1 MSKKTSDKVK
11 VLVTIPKPEG
21 MTKREVVGYVRSA
34 VHEMAFGYGEGF
46 AMQETCRQ
54 ATAKEHKGE
63 PAVEHSVAGDGSM
76 DASTAAIVYALGLD
90 SSEDAYTFL
99 RYWNEGEFDT
109 LREEWPEAPD
119 EVYAGCDP
127 LHSETKRQ
135 LAETPEKPA
144 SAEPSL
150 TPVQVFNAIVRDINE
165 ISYMPPVDIR
175 QNRREYWKAGARA
188 CLSMLNRSLQTT
200 ADRILGERRPQPI
213 DGELFNYWIEEAGRN
228 PSRVAKALAECSTP
242 DDYRAALWLMIKED
256 EGKALDDKPLLN
268 PEGGLV

>member
-1 MSKKTSDKVK
+1 MSKKTTDKVK
-11 VLVTIPKPEG
+11 VLVTIPQPEG
-21 MTKREVVGYVRSA
+21 YTKRDIVSYVREA
-34 VHEMAFGYGEGF
+34 VHAHAGGFTEDPMTGE
-46 AMQETCRQ
+46 ARK
-54 ATAKEHKGE
+54 ATAKEYK
-63 PAVEHSVAGDGSM
+63 
-76 DASTAAIVYALGLD
+76 
-90 SSEDAYTFL
+90 
-99 RYWNEGEFDT
+99 
-109 LREEWPEAPD
+109 EESA
-119 EVYAGCDP
+119 
-127 LHSETKRQ
+127 
-135 LAETPEKPA
+135 A

-200 ADRILGERRPQPI
+200 ADRMLGERRPQPI
-213 DGELFNYWIEEAGRN
+213 DGELFNYWVEEAGRN

-256 EGKALDDKPLLN
+256 EDKALDSKPLLN

>member
-1 MSKKTSDKVK
+1 MSKKTTNEKLQ
-11 VLVTIPKPEG
+11 VLVTIPKPDG
-21 MTKREVVGYVRSA
+21 MNKREVVSYVRDA
-34 VHEMAFGYGEGF
+34 VHSLAGGIPES
-46 AMQETCRQ
+46 AMGGVCRK
-54 ATAKEHKGE
+54 ATAKEHK
-63 PAVEHSVAGDGSM
+63 
-76 DASTAAIVYALGLD
+76 
-90 SSEDAYTFL
+90 
-99 RYWNEGEFDT
+99 
-109 LREEWPEAPD
+109 EESA
-119 EVYAGCDP
+119 
-127 LHSETKRQ
+127 
-135 LAETPEKPA
+135 A

-242 DDYRAALWLMIKED
+242 DDYRAALWLMVKED
-256 EGKALDDKPLLN
+256 EDKALDDKPLLN

>member
-1 MSKKTSDKVK
+1 MSKKAADKVK
-11 VLVTIPKPEG
+11 VLVTIPQPEG
-21 MTKREVVGYVRSA
+21 YSKKAVTEYVRNAVRSDAGNSLPPDGMIESA
-34 VHEMAFGYGEGF
+34 KK
-46 AMQETCRQ
+46 
-54 ATAKEHKGE
+54 ATVKEYKGE
-63 PAVEHSVAGDGSM
+63 PAVAPEPQQDSHE
-76 DASTAAIVYALGLD
+76 ASTAAIMFALDMDTTEEGMD
-90 SSEDAYTFL
+90 FL
-99 RYWNEGEFDT
+99 RIWNEGEFDM
-109 LREEWPEAPD
+109 LREEYPEAPE
-119 EVYAGCDP
+119 EVYIGADV
-127 LHSETKRQ
+127 LHPKTKK
-135 LAETPEKPA
+135 LATP
-144 SAEPSL
+144 AEPSL

-242 DDYRAALWLMIKED
+242 DDYRAALWLMVKED